1 MLVGRL
7 LVRFFV
13 YLINKIA
20 IGGAVTCLVLAVAS
34 YSEGNSYASIAFVVI
49 SIVCILVWWIMRF
62 FGEITGYNARVQAKE
77 ARREQRA
84 KEWNREWDTRQE
96 RERQEE
102 EEKRRKREEER
113 EREEERKREEEERRL
128 EKERD
133 QPLYDYTLNHV
144 VGRVKL
150 DRNGYVSSFTLFSF
164 SMFHSRQRISE
175 ADIQYAYGKYY
186 IPQKFF
192 EYD

>member
-1 MLVGRL
+1 MKRYDKFLTLLGIALLILFYVDSHLSSVPHYALFGNLIVVFAVLVIPVKVVL
-7 LVRFFV
+7 MFFG
-13 YLINKIA
+13 A
-20 IGGAVTCLVLAVAS
+20 IGNFAKGTKKQNKQVA
-34 YSEGNSYASIAFVVI
+34 YSG
-49 SIVCILVWWIMRF
+49 LR
-62 FGEITGYNARVQAKE
+62 KE
-77 ARREQRA
+77 RKQDKSVAYDDW
-84 KEWNREWDTRQE
+84 KE
-96 RERQEE
+96 RERQRKEE
-102 EEKRRKREEER
+102 ERR

-150 DRNGYVSSFTLFSF
+150 DRNDYVSSFTLFSF